1 MHLNCVLPDLV
12 VRCVLR
18 RCCGSIASLCV
29 SFLIDSST
37 LVYYLPS
44 FINFLP
50 PRSLS
55 QLLLGSSGVRVGIPS
70 ILVLDLLERDV
81 VVLDSWDLHEVVF
94 EFP

>member
-1 MHLNCVLPDLV
+1 MYLNYVLPNLV
-12 VRCVLR
+12 HRCS
-18 RCCGSIASLCV
+18 GSIACLCV
-29 SFLIDSST
+29 GFLISSST
-37 LVYYLPS
+37 LVYYLSS
-44 FINFLP
+44 FIYFLP

-81 VVLDSWDLHEVVF
+81 VVFDSWDLHEVVF